1 MRIYAPLNRSVRFF
15 AVVVHVVYLTLVSY
29 AGLAAGLEGFHLQ
42 KGHYVALRPEADGWF
57 WVRSLGLFL
66 GVSDGWGTVAHAGGR
81 DFGKTGRESACAE
94 RAKAEAER
102 VKADVERLR
111 AEAAEKELLALR
123 EELRRLQS

>member
-1 MRIYAPLNRSVRFF
+1 MLFT
-15 AVVVHVVYLTLVSY
+15 YLLCSY

-66 GVSDGWGTVAHAGGR
+66 GVSDGWVRLRTQQGVILE
-81 DFGKTGRESACAE
+81 TGRESACAE